1 MSEKEIEALEDIEDN
16 SYIDLYFYD
25 KEKNMKFLID
35 LFINKNKNKCPTI
48 DDELI
53 EIYYI
58 IYESLIYEDKN
69 LLCEKLKNLIEK
81 KGKYIFYAY
90 DILFSNMFNEHED
103 EEEYINNFITEYKD
117 TIDLLMSKDM
127 PEELKD
133 IKKIF
138 GNIFCNIGYD
148 FLTYNKSIVNK
159 YFDLAIKLENYL
171 PYVHLADQYFREKDI
186 DKCIFYS
193 LLARE
198 KGNEG
203 CFYSLGNYFMN
214 EGKTT
219 QAIYYYKLSSEDGDI
234 LAMLKLGEYY
244 EQKNQ
249 QLYKEKKTYSPKIT
263 KLMEKYYLMAIESDT
278 IASIEAMEKLGKAII
293 NKNQLKH
300 MEKGHEYLLMAA
312 KKRMKLI

>member
-1 MSEKEIEALEDIEDN
+1 MSEKEIEALEAIEDD
-16 SYIDLYFYD
+16 SYFYLYFYD
-25 KEKNMKFLID
+25 KEKNMNFLID

-58 IYESLIYEDKN
+58 IYESLIDEDFN
-69 LLCEKLKNLIEK
+69 LLCEKLKNIIEK

-90 DILFSNMFNEHED
+90 DILFSNMFNEDED
-103 EEEYINNFITEYKD
+103 EYINNFITEYKD

-133 IKKIF
+133 TKKMF
-138 GNIFCNIGYD
+138 GNIFRNIGYD
-148 FLTYNKSIVNK
+148 YLYYNNSLYNK
-159 YFDLAIKLENYL
+159 YFKLAIKLENYS
-171 PYVHLADQYFREKDI
+171 PYVYLAEHYFNKKDI

-198 KGNEG
+198 KDYRG

-214 EGKTT
+214 EGKTK
-219 QAIYYYKLSSEDGDI
+219 QAIYYYKLSAKDGYSWS
-234 LAMLKLGEYY
+234 MLRLGEYY

-263 KLMEKYYLMAIESDT
+263 KLMEKYYLMAIEWG
-278 IASIEAMEKLGKAII
+278 SIEAMEKLGKAII
-293 NKNQLKH
+293 NKNQLKN

-312 KKRMKLI
+312 KKRMELKLI